1 MSKSLKVI
9 TFEADFSGSKKCDF
23 FEETNLKG
31 CVQRDVSD
39 LVFKKKID
47 PKFEDNEA
55 VEL

>member
-23 FEETNLKG
+23 FEETNQKG